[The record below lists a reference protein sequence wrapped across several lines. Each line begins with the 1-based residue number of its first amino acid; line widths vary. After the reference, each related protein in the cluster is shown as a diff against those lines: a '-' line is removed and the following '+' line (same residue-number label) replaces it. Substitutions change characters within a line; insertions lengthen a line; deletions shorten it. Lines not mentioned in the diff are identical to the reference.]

1 MWVISYHIISYI
13 VYRIYRIY
21 RISSYRRTCW
31 AMEPTRGS
39 FGLGSFRSEQREMST
54 LDTLRQGYGIERER
68 ERFVRVA
75 DGREREIWVM
85 RLGRGCGCELRG
97 VGGVREGGR
106 PLIFE
111 DI

>member
-68 ERFVRVA
+68 EICPSC
-75 DGREREIWVM
+75 GWTRERNMGYEVRAWVW
-85 RLGRGCGCELRG
+85 
-97 VGGVREGGR
+97 V
-106 PLIFE
+106 
-111 DI
+111 